1 MKTITNLDE
10 FIDSVMNDSDARA
23 TWSVKTF
30 MDGLNRKIIK
40 ALKNNQQVNVDVYI
54 AWHQMYALLGTEAT
68 RERIRA
74 TALGV
79 KDWLKSNV

>member
-1 MKTITNLDE
+1 MKTITTLDE
-10 FIDSVMNDSDARA
+10 FMDSVMNDSDARA

-40 ALKNNQQVNVDVYI
+40 ALKNNQDVSVDVYI
-54 AWHQMYALLGTEAT
+54 AWHHMYSLLGTEAS
-68 RERIRA
+68 RERLRT